1 MTRMFSLTIVTVM
14 IFGLTVSTY
23 AGPFLVCDEYT
34 NPPSGGSCLPDTFLV
49 QVDNGAW
56 IQTPAQVIPTTG
68 NTRLYYDLSGVPAGS
83 HTVKVKAK
91 CSQQNSVSAESTA
104 FSFTK

>member
-1 MTRMFSLTIVTVM
+1 MTRMFSLTIVMVM

-34 NPPSGGSCLPDTFLV
+34 TPPPRNSCLPDTFLV
-49 QVDNGAW
+49 QLDNGRW
-56 IQTPAQVIPTTG
+56 IPSPAQVNPNTG
-68 NTRLYYDLSGVPAGS
+68 STRLYYDLSGVAAGS

-91 CSQQNSVSAESTA
+91 CSQRNLVSDASTS